1 MILLNKRFLY
11 RHKFIVKL
19 TGKTAVEKTTNF
31 VLYQITN
38 ISDNNICLWEA
49 WVDKSELVEL
59 TNDQHL

>member
-1 MILLNKRFLY
+1 MIVLNKRFLY

-38 ISDNNICLWEA
+38 ISDNTICLWEA